1 VPSSPASPARA
12 LIFDCDGVLA
22 DTERYGHLPAFN
34 QTFAEFG
41 LPVRWSVAEYREKV
55 RIGGGKERLASL
67 LTPEF
72 VAAAGL
78 PADPARQRAEV
89 AAWHRRKT
97 EIYTG
102 LVASGAVP
110 PRPGIARIVAE
121 ALAAGWT
128 LAVASTSAEVSVR
141 ATLERAV
148 GAENARAVTVFA
160 GDVVAHKKPAP
171 DIYRLAVDSLGVPA
185 RYVVVVEDS
194 RNGLLAATGAG
205 LACVIT
211 VNDFTAGEDF
221 SEAALVVS
229 SLGDPGGERTE
240 VLANRSRAA
249 PGGWITLADLASVMP
264 GSDESG
270 GSDQPGG
277 AVSSVSPSAA
287 GRPQLPADP
296 TAVPQTQGA
305 PMSTASFGDVEV
317 VVRTIAQVAVDNE
330 KDFGDLDAVV
340 GDGDFGYS
348 MARGFELVLQD
359 WDGFDRADI
368 GTFLKKVAV
377 VITSRIG
384 GTSGPIWG
392 TAFLRA
398 GATAGAVDELEP
410 AQVVAMLRAAIAG
423 IKARGKSD
431 VGDKTLLDALVPAVD
446 TIEAQIAEG
455 HDAATTLAAAAATA
469 RERAE
474 ATRPMQAMRGRAS
487 YTGERSIGTLDA
499 GAVAVAVMFEALAER
514 WPELPAQS

>member
-1 VPSSPASPARA
+1 VTSSPSPA

-55 RIGGGKERLASL
+55 HIGGGKERLASL

-97 EIYTG
+97 EIYTS

-110 PRPGIARIVAE
+110 PRPGIARIVAG

-141 ATLERAV
+141 ATLERAA
-148 GAENARAVTVFA
+148 GAENARAVSVFA
-160 GDVVAHKKPAP
+160 GDIVAHKKPAP
-171 DIYRLAVDSLGVPA
+171 DIYRLALDSLGVPA
-185 RYVVVVEDS
+185 DRVVVVEDS

-229 SLGDPGGERTE
+229 SLGDPDGERAD
-240 VLANRSRAA
+240 VLANRSRAT
-249 PGGWITLADLASVMP
+249 PGGWITLADLASVLP
-264 GSDESG
+264 SGDQSGSGESG
-270 GSDQPGG
+270 R
-277 AVSSVSPSAA
+277 ALSSVSPSGT
-287 GRPQLPADP
+287 GRPQPPADP
-296 TAVPQTQGA
+296 AAVPQSQGA
-305 PMSTASFGDVEV
+305 PMPTVSFGDVEV
-317 VVRTIAQVAVDNE
+317 AVRTIAQVSVDNE
-330 KDFGDLDAVV
+330 KAFGDLDAVV

-359 WDGFDRADI
+359 WDSFDRADI
-368 GTFLKKVAV
+368 GTFLKKIAV

-410 AQVVAMLRAAIAG
+410 AQVVAMLRAAITG

-446 TIEAQIAEG
+446 TIEAQIGLG
-455 HDAATTLAAAAATA
+455 HDAATTLRAAAATA

-499 GAVAVAVMFEALAER
+499 GAVAVAVMFEALAEL
-514 WPELPAQS
+514 WPESPVQS